1 MTQNRISNITLMIM
15 VFLISALFMGMI
27 RQFLMAIFMAGLFSG
42 TVKPVHSYL
51 SDKLKGKKNLA
62 SILVITGIIL
72 TILIPMSVIITL
84 VITQAVN
91 IGQSVSPFVQKLI
104 NEPTVLSSH
113 LEGLPFYQ
121 DILPYRNIIV
131 QKTGEFVGTMSGFLI
146 NSLSSFT
153 KITIDAIFS
162 LIIMLYVM
170 FYFLT
175 MGNELLNKILYFL
188 PLNDKN
194 EKRLIH
200 RFTSVTRATVK
211 GTIII
216 GIVQGTICG
225 TAFAIAHIQG
235 PVFWGSVMAFASI
248 IPAVGTAIVWVPALA
263 VLLVMGKFFNA
274 LILLVLCGLVA
285 GSLDNIL
292 RPKLVGKDTQM
303 HDLFVLFGTLGGISM
318 FGILG
323 IIIGPIVAALFIT
336 VWGIYGETF
345 QDILPKVEEDPA
357 KSLQHTKKE
366 D

>member
-1 MTQNRISNITLMIM
+1 MTQNRISNITLIIM

-42 TVKPVHSYL
+42 TVKPVHRYL

-72 TILIPMSVIITL
+72 TILIPMSFIITM
-84 VITQAVN
+84 VIAQAIS

-113 LEGLPFYQ
+113 LEGLPLYQ

-131 QKTGEFVGTMSGFLI
+131 QKTGELVGTLSGFLI
-146 NSLSSFT
+146 NSLSSVT

-175 MGNELLNKILYFL
+175 MGNDLLNKILYFL
-188 PLNDKN
+188 PLDDNK
-194 EKRLIH
+194 ERRLIQ

-216 GIVQGTICG
+216 GMVQGAICG
-225 TAFAIAHIQG
+225 AAFAITHIQG
-235 PVFWGSVMAFASI
+235 PVFWGSVMAAASI
-248 IPAVGTAIVWVPALA
+248 IPAVGTAIIWVPAMIILLA
-263 VLLVMGKFFNA
+263 MGKFFSA
-274 LILLVLCGLVA
+274 LILLVLCGLLA

-292 RPKLVGKDTQM
+292 RPKLVGKDTEM

-318 FGILG
+318 FGIIG

-336 VWGIYGETF
+336 LWEIYGETF
-345 QDILPKVEEDPA
+345 QDILPRVGKP
-357 KSLQHTKKE
+357 
-366 D
+366 